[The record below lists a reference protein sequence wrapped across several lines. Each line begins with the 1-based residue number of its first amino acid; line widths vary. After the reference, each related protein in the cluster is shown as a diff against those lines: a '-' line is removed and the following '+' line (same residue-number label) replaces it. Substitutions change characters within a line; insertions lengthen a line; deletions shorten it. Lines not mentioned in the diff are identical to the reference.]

1 MLRPS
6 NAPTPGTGSITASF
20 TTSNALTMP
29 YRHLFHQSKAQTVR
43 GWACATLLSLPLA
56 GPVFGQST
64 SARMAVTE
72 VKPLLVLAVR
82 HGQAFGVLRGEGA
95 EAFARRFQTHNPIE
109 IDVQRLHELPTPG
122 CARLEVTTRQRGVR
136 EGTDP
141 RDQSLVYQ
149 IGYCADGRLA
159 SAR

>member
-6 NAPTPGTGSITASF
+6 SAPTPGTVSITASIA
-20 TTSNALTMP
+20 TSNALTMP
-29 YRHLFHQSKAQTVR
+29 HRPLFHSPMAQVMR
-43 GWACATLLSLPLA
+43 GWACTALLSVPLA
-56 GPVFGQST
+56 GPAFAQST

-82 HGQAFGVLRGEGA
+82 HGQAFGVLRGDGA
-95 EAFARRFQTHNPIE
+95 DAFARRFQTPAPIE

-136 EGTDP
+136 EGTEP

-149 IGYCADGRLA
+149 ISYCADGRLA